1 MGAQMRSPY
10 ERQPR
15 HSPPPD
21 DRDVWMARL
30 DPTGERAAAELDR
43 ERRRLRSRMT
53 DPDLNERAEEELAR
67 TLKMLEQSSPPPIPK
82 SKSDFDKPNNPPLTD
97 WSGALTFSD
106 KETDQ

>member
-1 MGAQMRSPY
+1 MRSPY
-10 ERQPR
+10 ERLPR
-15 HSPPPD
+15 FRPAHD
-21 DRDVWMARL
+21 DLDLVMGRL

-53 DPDLNERAEEELAR
+53 DPDVDARAEEELAR
-67 TLKMLEQSSPPPIPK
+67 TLKMLEQSSPPIPK
-82 SKSDFDKPNNPPLTD
+82 SKSDFDKPNNPPLAD

>member
-1 MGAQMRSPY
+1 MRSPY
-10 ERQPR
+10 ERQSRFKPQR
-15 HSPPPD
+15 D
-21 DRDVWMARL
+21 DLSEFMDRWDFMA
-30 DPTGERAAAELDR
+30 ERAVERVDS

-53 DPDLNERAEEELAR
+53 DPDVDARAEEELAR
-67 TLKMLEQSSPPPIPK
+67 TLKMLEQSSQPPIPK

>member
-1 MGAQMRSPY
+1 MRSPY
-10 ERQPR
+10 ERLPR
-15 HSPPPD
+15 FRPARD
-21 DRDVWMARL
+21 DLDLVIGRL

-53 DPDLNERAEEELAR
+53 DHDLNDRAEDELAR
-67 TLKMLEQSSPPPIPK
+67 TLKLLEQSSPPPIPK